1 MSNVSFEFNNPV
13 HHTVFGVFLL
23 GRADKDVSLQEE
35 TNNVAQTIFEG
46 GRFVMSKEI
55 VSKLKSQLT
64 QTILK
69 MQSTES
75 EEDMKSLHDVSEVLS
90 TALFQ

>member
-13 HHTVFGVFLL
+13 HHAVFGVFLL
-23 GRADKDVSLQEE
+23 GRADKDVSLREE

-46 GRFVMSKEI
+46 GQFVMSREV
-55 VSKLKSQLT
+55 VSKLKSNLT

-69 MQSTES
+69 MQDIETE
-75 EEDMKSLHDVSEVLS
+75 ENIKSLRDVNEILS